1 MLFLLN
7 FWSYFISFVL
17 NLKHAV
23 RKEDRGPDSEGRGLS
38 MTRRRRRRGGN
49 DNDTMIWWW
58 QGRRGKNFAVVVE
71 VAAIVG
77 FILRFQDNDTWMTHD
92 TWQEVEKTLPSS
104 LKLLPLSVLFWG
116 FKIMT
121 HHMTRSGKNFAV
133 VVEVA
138 AIVGFIL
145 RFQDNNINLTY
156 TNKNDNLKYRI
167 LLLLGLVG
175 FELNIN

>member
-1 MLFLLN
+1 
-7 FWSYFISFVL
+7 
-17 NLKHAV
+17 
-23 RKEDRGPDSEGRGLS
+23 
-38 MTRRRRRRGGN
+38 
-49 DNDTMIWWW
+49 
-58 QGRRGKNFAVVVE
+58 
-71 VAAIVG
+71 
-77 FILRFQDNDTWMTHD
+77 
-92 TWQEVEKTLPSS
+92 
-104 LKLLPLSVLFWG
+104 
-116 FKIMT
+116 
-121 HHMTRSGKNFAV
+121 MTRSGKNFAV

>member
-1 MLFLLN
+1 
-7 FWSYFISFVL
+7 
-17 NLKHAV
+17 
-23 RKEDRGPDSEGRGLS
+23 
-38 MTRRRRRRGGN
+38 MTRS
-49 DNDTMIWWW
+49 
-58 QGRRGKNFAVVVE
+58 GKNFAVVVE

-77 FILRFQDNDTWMTHD
+77 FILRFQDNDTWHMTHD
-92 TWQEVEKTLPSS
+92 KKW
-104 LKLLPLSVLFWG
+104 
-116 FKIMT
+116 
-121 HHMTRSGKNFAV
+121 KNFAV

-156 TNKNDNLKYRI
+156 TNKNDNIKYRI